1 MQILG
6 KVLLLIVLACYVS
19 IINAKSKTVKDTVV
33 DGATHLKDNV
43 VDGVKTG
50 AKLATDAGK

>member
-19 IINAKSKTVKDTVV
+19 AKSKTVKDTVV

-50 AKLATDAGK
+50 AKLATDAGE